1 MAEQQTYVPG
11 YVHDCFVSYGWV
23 DDQVLPSSGASD
35 GWVHALVEDLKVL
48 LAQQLGRSNWG
59 EVWIDRRLDPTKP
72 ITPEV
77 EAAAQGSATLLLVL
91 SEGWLVSPW
100 CPHELDLFARRH
112 QASGGTD
119 GRIFP
124 IHRTRIDPER
134 RPNPIRDLIGFDF
147 YTIGDNGAERLLGFP
162 IPVPESPDYQ
172 LYCARLDDLSRALGR
187 RLRELQ
193 AATGAAPLQAPMPPT
208 IAPQVDRATAVKP
221 IFLAETTPDL
231 RQYRD
236 LLARQLDQ
244 SGFATSPTLCLPAT
258 PDDYRQVARRE
269 LAGSL
274 LFVQILGRFTSD
286 KRPDLPQGYEALQ
299 LELAQEAGLPILR
312 WMDPSVDREQLDDPT
327 LYHLAEV
334 VVCGFDD
341 FKRRVEDQA
350 RRLLIPPPTPSD
362 TNTQVLI
369 RAAAADED
377 TACDI
382 GDRLHAEHGVGYEV
396 ADESV
401 PLADLVRREPSA
413 YQGLMVVYDRCD
425 PAWVR
430 GQLQECR
437 VIAMGLKELAP
448 VCAVL
453 DQPREGKRRLG
464 IKPPRFHWL
473 SALDGPELGQ
483 FLQAI
488 AAVPTP

>member
-11 YVHDCFVSYGWV
+11 YARDCFVSYGWV
-23 DDQVLPSSGASD
+23 DDQVLPSSKASA
-35 GWVHALVEDLKVL
+35 GWVHALIEDLKVL
-48 LAQQLGRSNWG
+48 LSQQLGRSNWG
-59 EVWIDRRLDPTKP
+59 EVWIDRRLDPSKP
-72 ITPEV
+72 ITPAV
-77 EAAAQGSATLLLVL
+77 KAAVQGSATLLLVL

-100 CPHELDLFARRH
+100 CTHELKLFAGRY
-112 QASGGTD
+112 QSSGGTD
-119 GRIFP
+119 GRIFLV
-124 IHRTRIDPER
+124 HRTRIDPER
-134 RPNPIRDLIGFDF
+134 RPEPIRDLPGFDF
-147 YTIGDNGAERLLGFP
+147 YTIDHNGAERLLGFP
-162 IPVPESPDYQ
+162 IPLPGSPDYQ
-172 LYCARLDDLSRALGR
+172 LYFARLDDLSRTLGR
-187 RLRELQ
+187 RLREFQ
-193 AATGAAPLQAPMPPT
+193 AATGAAPPQAHIPPT
-208 IAPQVDRATAVKP
+208 IGPQVSRATTIRP

-244 SGFATSPTLCLPAT
+244 SGFATSPTRCLPAA

-274 LFVQILGRFTSD
+274 LFVQLLGRFTSD

-327 LYHLAEV
+327 LCHLAEV
-334 VVCGFDD
+334 IVCGFDD
-341 FKRRVEDQA
+341 FKRQVEDQA
-350 RRLLIPPPTPSD
+350 RRLLIPPSD

-377 TACDI
+377 TAYNI
-382 GDRLHAEHGVGYEV
+382 GEHLFNKHGVGYEV

-401 PLADLVRREPSA
+401 PLADLVRREASP

-430 GQLQECR
+430 DQVQECR
-437 VIAMGLKELAP
+437 VIAMELKGLAP

-453 DQPREGKRRLG
+453 DLPRDGKRRLG
-464 IKPPRFHWL
+464 TKVQRFYWL
-473 SALDGPELGQ
+473 STLDGPELSQ

-488 AAVPTP
+488 AVVPTP

>member
-1 MAEQQTYVPG
+1 M
-11 YVHDCFVSYGWV
+11 
-23 DDQVLPSSGASD
+23 
-35 GWVHALVEDLKVL
+35 
-48 LAQQLGRSNWG
+48 
-59 EVWIDRRLDPTKP
+59 
-72 ITPEV
+72 
-77 EAAAQGSATLLLVL
+77 
-91 SEGWLVSPW
+91 
-100 CPHELDLFARRH
+100 
-112 QASGGTD
+112 
-119 GRIFP
+119 
-124 IHRTRIDPER
+124 TRIDPER
-134 RPNPIRDLIGFDF
+134 RPESIRDFKVFEF
-147 YTIGDNGAERLLGFP
+147 YTTDRNEPERLLGFP
-162 IPVPESPDYQ
+162 IPVPGSLDYQ
-172 LYCARLDDLSRALGR
+172 LYFARLDDLGCALSS
-187 RLRELQ
+187 RLRKLR
-193 AATGAAPLQAPMPPT
+193 AATGAIPPQAPIPT
-208 IAPQVDRATAVKP
+208 TIGPRVGRATAVKP

-244 SGFATSPTLCLPAT
+244 SGFATSPTRCLPAT

-274 LFVQILGRFTSD
+274 LFVQILGRLTSN

-299 LELAQEAGLPILR
+299 LELAQEGGLPILR
-312 WMDPSVDREQLDDPT
+312 WMDPAVDREQLDAPT

-334 VVCGFDD
+334 IVYGFDD

-377 TACDI
+377 TAYNI
-382 GDRLHAEHGVGYEV
+382 GEHLFNEHGVGYEV
-396 ADESV
+396 ADEPV
-401 PLADLVRREPSA
+401 PLTDQVRREPSA

-430 GQLQECR
+430 NQVKECR
-437 VIAMGLKELAP
+437 VIAMELKGLAP

-453 DQPREGKRRLG
+453 DRPREGKRRLG
-464 IKPPRFHWL
+464 IKVPRFHWL
-473 SALDGPELGQ
+473 SALEGTELSQ